1 MKIGIVG
8 AGGVGGYLA
17 ARLAQSGEKVY
28 LVARGRHLEAIRQ
41 NGLHLW
47 LRDEEHVVRPAAV
60 SDDPA
65 EFGEKMDAV
74 LFCTKGYD
82 LRDAAKN
89 AAPMIGPE
97 TLLVPFGNGV
107 GNADVLRKRYSE
119 NPVANGAIYIVSHI
133 EKPGV
138 VKVAGRGAMAVI
150 GVDGPVPE
158 KVKALGEA
166 LKRAGIKT
174 IVSENIT
181 TEVWKKFLL
190 IAAMATLTSCHDAPM
205 GTIVE
210 KHRDELEAV
219 LDEILAVGR
228 AEGAKLD
235 ESDKAKVL
243 EQVAKVPYDSPTSM
257 WLDFKAG
264 RPTELE
270 QITGYVV
277 QKAGEHG
284 IEVPKMAA
292 CYEVLKGKGQGVG
305 IE

>member
-17 ARLAQSGEKVY
+17 ARLAKSGEEVY
-28 LVARGRHLEAIRQ
+28 LVARGEHLEAIEKE
-41 NGLHLW
+41 GLRLVV
-47 LRDEEHVVRPAAV
+47 RDEEIVVHPAAV

-65 EFGEKMDAV
+65 DFGERMDAV
-74 LFCTKGYD
+74 LFCVKGYD
-82 LRDAAKN
+82 LQDAAKK
-89 AAPMIGPE
+89 AAPMIGPD

-107 GNADVLRKRYSE
+107 GNAQTLRSIYPQ

-133 EKPGV
+133 QRPGV
-138 VKVAGRGAMAVI
+138 VKVAGRGALAVI
-150 GVDGPVPE
+150 GTDGPVPQRLQ
-158 KVKALGEA
+158 ALGDA
-166 LKRAGIKT
+166 LKKAGIKT
-174 IVSENIT
+174 IVSDRIT

-205 GTIVE
+205 GEIVE
-210 KHRDELEAV
+210 KHKEELRKV

-228 AEGAKLD
+228 AEGARLD
-235 ESDKAKVL
+235 DGDKAKVL

-264 RPTELE
+264 RKTELE

-277 QKAGEHG
+277 KKAREHG
-284 IEVPKMAA
+284 IEVPTIAA
-292 CYEVLKGKGQGVG
+292 CYEVLKSRQS
-305 IE
+305 

>member
-1 MKIGIVG
+1 MRIGIVG

-17 ARLAQSGEKVY
+17 ARLGESGEAVY
-28 LVARGRHLEAIRQ
+28 LVARSAHLEAIRKS
-41 NGLHLW
+41 GLHLY
-47 LRDEEHVVRPAAV
+47 LRDEEHIVHPTGA

-65 EFGEKMDAV
+65 EFGTVMDAV

-82 LRDAAKN
+82 LEAAAKK

-107 GNADVLRKRYSE
+107 GNAETLRKLYPE
-119 NPVANGAIYIVSHI
+119 NAVANGAVYIVSHI

-150 GVDGPVPE
+150 GTDGPVPE
-158 KVKALGEA
+158 KVRELGEA
-166 LKRAGIKT
+166 LKKAGIKT
-174 IVSENIT
+174 IVSEVIT

-205 GTIVE
+205 GAIVE
-210 KHRDELEAV
+210 KHREELERV

-228 AEGAKLD
+228 AEGARLS

-277 QKAGEHG
+277 RKAAEHG
-284 IEVPKMAA
+284 IGVPVIGE
-292 CYEVLKGKGQGVG
+292 CYETLKDR
-305 IE
+305 

>member
-17 ARLAQSGEKVY
+17 VRLAESGEEVFV
-28 LVARGRHLEAIRQ
+28 VARGAHLEAIKKE
-41 NGLHLW
+41 GLHLF
-47 LRDEEHVVRPAAV
+47 LRDEEHTARPAA

-65 EFGEKMDAV
+65 DFGTVMDAV
-74 LFCTKGYD
+74 FLCTKGYD
-82 LRDAAKN
+82 LEAAAKK

-107 GNADVLRKRYSE
+107 GNAETLRRLYPR

-138 VKVAGRGAMAVI
+138 VKVAGRGAMAVV
-150 GVDGPVPE
+150 GTDGPVPE
-158 KVKALGEA
+158 RVKELGDA
-166 LKRAGIKT
+166 LKKAGIKT
-174 IVSENIT
+174 IVSDRIT

-190 IAAMATLTSCHDAPM
+190 IAAMATLTSCHDEPM
-205 GTIVE
+205 GAVVE
-210 KHRDELEAV
+210 KHREELETV

-228 AEGAKLD
+228 AEGARLD
-235 ESDKAKVL
+235 EDDKAKVL

-257 WLDFKAG
+257 WLDYRAG

-270 QITGYVV
+270 QLTGYVV
-277 QKAGEHG
+277 RKAAEHG
-284 IEVPKMAA
+284 IEVPATTY
-292 CYEVLKGKGQGVG
+292 CYEELKKR
-305 IE
+305 